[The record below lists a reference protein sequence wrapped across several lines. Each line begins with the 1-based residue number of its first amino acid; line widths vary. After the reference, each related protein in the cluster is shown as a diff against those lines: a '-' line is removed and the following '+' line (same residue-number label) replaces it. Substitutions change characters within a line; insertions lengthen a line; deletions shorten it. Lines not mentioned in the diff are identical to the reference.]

1 MYKCCKSMMNH
12 NSKSF
17 DNFFRKN
24 NFLPSDVASKNN
36 LHDANEKTNKRGMYF
51 IFAFKRGKSN

>member
-1 MYKCCKSMMNH
+1 MMNH